1 MAKQVKSQKQM
12 KVEDAMDNGSVTIND
27 LFQKIR
33 EQDAMITLQK
43 ENITLLK
50 RLLALQD
57 TAVSKLHE
65 FISQLQ
71 QSRYLSENI
80 TAQDAKKVAE

>member
-1 MAKQVKSQKQM
+1 MAKQAKTQQQM
-12 KVEDAMDNGSVTIND
+12 KVKDAMYNGSVTIND

-50 RLLALQD
+50 RQLALQD

-71 QSRYLSENI
+71 QSRYLSENL
-80 TAQDAKKVAE
+80 TAQAAKKVAE

>member
-1 MAKQVKSQKQM
+1 MAKQVKSQQQM
-12 KVEDAMDNGSVTIND
+12 KVEDAMDNSSVTIND

-50 RLLALQD
+50 QQLALQEI
-57 TAVSKLHE
+57 VFSKLYAPLPASSNHDTYRK
-65 FISQLQ
+65 I
-71 QSRYLSENI
+71 
-80 TAQDAKKVAE
+80 